1 MERNFQNE
9 ILDSL
14 AEGLFTVD
22 KDFKINFFN
31 SAAEKISGYK
41 REDVLGK
48 ICKHVFN
55 TNLCESD
62 CPIAKALLNGNN
74 IYDLESKYNCFD
86 LKSFPV
92 KINATVLK
100 NSKNEPVGGVVSFRD
115 ITNLI
120 EIDKYL
126 STKNYHGIVG
136 YSKSMMEIFE
146 LIEEISNSNASV
158 LIQGETGTGKELIAN
173 AIQETSR
180 RREQKFVKVNCS
192 VLPHNLLA
200 SELFGHVKGAFT
212 DAVSDRIGRFELA
225 DKGTIFL
232 DEITEMPLNMQAQIL
247 RVIQE
252 GAFERVGES
261 VTRKVDVRIIAA
273 TNLKIKEALTTGKF
287 REDLF
292 FRLNVI
298 PIEVPPL
305 RNRKDDITF
314 LIKHFIQKFNLIYK
328 KNILDIDVD
337 ALDMLMQYDWP
348 GNVREFENAIEY
360 AFVRT
365 KRENSICKCCLP
377 PSIRNSVK
385 IKCKEETVTLG
396 KINSRELFDLL
407 EKNKWNKSAVAKIL
421 GVDRTTIWRY
431 LKNADQNKN

>member
-41 REDVLGK
+41 RENVLGK
-48 ICKHVFN
+48 ICKQVFN

-62 CPIAKALLNGNN
+62 CPIAKVLLNGNN
-74 IYDLESKYNCFD
+74 IYDLESKFNCFD
-86 LKSFPV
+86 LKTLPV

-100 NSKNEPVGGVVSFRD
+100 NSQNEPVGGVVSFRD
-115 ITNLI
+115 LSNLI
-120 EIDKYL
+120 DIDKYL
-126 STKNYHGIVG
+126 STKNYYGIVG
-136 YSKSMMEIFE
+136 NSKPMKEIFE
-146 LIEEISNSNASV
+146 LIEEISDSNASV

-173 AIQETSR
+173 AIQETSQR
-180 RREQKFVKVNCS
+180 KKQKFVKVNCS

-212 DAVSDRIGRFELA
+212 DAVNDRIGRFELA

-232 DEITEMPLNMQAQIL
+232 DEITEMPLHMQTQIL

-261 VTRKVDVRIIAA
+261 VTRKIDVRIIAA
-273 TNLKIKEALTTGKF
+273 TNLKIKEALSTGKF

-305 RNRKDDITF
+305 RDRKDDIAF

-328 KNILDIDVD
+328 KNILDIDID
-337 ALDMLMQYDWP
+337 ALDLLVQYDWP

-377 PSIRNSVK
+377 PSIRHTAKV
-385 IKCKEETVTLG
+385 KCKEEIVPSG
-396 KINSRELFDLL
+396 KINSKELMSLL

-431 LKNADQNKN
+431 LKNNEN